1 MRASWRAERV
11 RRCLRA
17 TLCASMPARQIAE
30 QPERQV
36 LVQIML
42 QREAAHDSVE
52 ELAELG
58 CVQFVDSDTN
68 EVKTAFQRAWVTEV
82 RLCDD
87 MLRQLRLFRARATS
101 LGLAVDTQR
110 GYETSSDE
118 KTSLP
123 LSLDDLS
130 AQFSEL
136 ERELKE
142 VEGRE
147 RQMTGGYEDKLQHR
161 RVVERALQDG
171 RLGLAQGIPLLSI
184 HSAGGYDDDA
194 SAMEEGVA
202 GQATGEARM
211 GEGAVGQGAVR
222 ITWGVV
228 DADKKEAFERLLWR
242 STRGNAILN
251 TAHQTSSL
259 TQEAARQG
267 LQRSVASSLAER
279 ASSDEKLV
287 FAVFCSSAKVHDKVG
302 R

>member
-1 MRASWRAERV
+1 M
-11 RRCLRA
+11 
-17 TLCASMPARQIAE
+17 
-30 QPERQV
+30 

-58 CVQFVDSDTN
+58 CVQFVDSDAN

-101 LGLAVDTQR
+101 LGLAVDTRR

-118 KTSLP
+118 MTALP

-130 AQFSEL
+130 ARFSEL

-184 HSAGGYDDDA
+184 DSAGGYDDDA

-211 GEGAVGQGAVR
+211 GEGPVGQGAVR

-259 TQEAARQG
+259 TEEAARQG

-279 ASSDEKLV
+279 ASSDDKLV